1 LKLKWKKIPGF
12 SRYLASSD
20 GEIASLNYKRTGK
33 CKILKPAQTEGY
45 YKTVLLNDDNKY
57 KTISVHRIVCLA
69 FLGPSDLE
77 VNHIDGDP
85 SNNHISNLEY
95 VTHSENLLH
104 AYRTGLQKPLHGE
117 SNGSSKLTEA
127 QVLEIRE
134 YVKQVKSTGKKHWGR
149 KELAKKYGVSELY
162 IKELVI
168 NRTTRKRVW
177 SHI

>member
-1 LKLKWKKIPGF
+1 
-12 SRYLASSD
+12 
-20 GEIASLNYKRTGK
+20 
-33 CKILKPAQTEGY
+33 LKPAQTEGY